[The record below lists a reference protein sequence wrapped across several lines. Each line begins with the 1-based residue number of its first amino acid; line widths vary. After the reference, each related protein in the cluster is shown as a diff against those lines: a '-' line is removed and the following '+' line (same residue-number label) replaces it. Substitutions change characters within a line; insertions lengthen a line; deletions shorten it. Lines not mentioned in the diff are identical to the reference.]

1 MAVKNTN
8 SPFTMTTTEKLAAAP
23 SSASAASTASSKT
36 AKAPGIFFYAPRK
49 TKSGF
54 FAGPEAPRPIPIL
67 TYHQF
72 VADGAPQRTRG
83 PLRITQA
90 QFARQMALVRAM
102 GYLGLSM
109 GELKPYLTGEKTGR
123 VVGITMDDG
132 YLSNLELAL
141 PVLQRNGFSATCF
154 MVSGHQGQS
163 NAWDAAEGGPF
174 APLMNIDQLKAWV
187 AGGQEVGSHT
197 RSHCDLTRCTP
208 EQAWQEIKGSRD
220 DLEGAL
226 NAPVQHFSYPYGF
239 LNPEHVAMV
248 QQAGYDT
255 ALTTRG
261 GRARSG
267 EDLFTLPRLEFVNIF
282 QLAYCL
288 SKPSLR
294 PFGRARAQAV

>member
-1 MAVKNTN
+1 
-8 SPFTMTTTEKLAAAP
+8 MTTTKKLAAVP
-23 SSASAASTASSKT
+23 SSQSNE
-36 AKAPGIFFYAPRK
+36 APGAFFYAPRK
-49 TKSGF
+49 ASHSVS
-54 FAGPEAPRPIPIL
+54 APIPIL

-72 VADGAPQRTRG
+72 APDGAPAATRG
-83 PLRITQA
+83 PLRITQK
-90 QFARQMALVRAM
+90 QFARQMALVCAM
-102 GYLGLSM
+102 GFRGVSM
-109 GELKPYLTGEKTGR
+109 GELKPYLAGEKTGR

-141 PVLQRNGFSATCF
+141 PVLQRYSFGATCF
-154 MVSGHQGQS
+154 MVSGYQGQS
-163 NAWDAAEGGPF
+163 NVWDAASDGT
-174 APLMNIDQLKAWV
+174 PLMNLEQLQAWV

-220 DLEGAL
+220 DLSHAL

-239 LNPEHVAMV
+239 LTPEHVTMV
-248 QQAGYDT
+248 QEAGYDT

-261 GRARSG
+261 GRARQG
-267 EDLFTLPRLEFVNIF
+267 EDLYTLPRLEFVNIL

-294 PFGRARAQAV
+294 PFWRRQPPGPAAA